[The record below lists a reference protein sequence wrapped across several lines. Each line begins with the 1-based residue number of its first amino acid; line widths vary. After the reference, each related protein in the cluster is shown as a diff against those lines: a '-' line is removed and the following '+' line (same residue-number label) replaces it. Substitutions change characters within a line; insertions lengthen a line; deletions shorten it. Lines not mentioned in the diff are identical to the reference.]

1 MDFIRR
7 EFFPSF
13 LGKVEFGA
21 ALSRS
26 NFMVEL
32 VLCSTGV
39 VIGVGQVVQNWF
51 TGIPNPTR
59 SSGYDEIARSFL
71 IGEEEFYS
79 SSVTSFLSG
88 GCRVRSGPFQIQFWR
103 SSWTFIALG

>member
-1 MDFIRR
+1 MSEMDSIRR
-7 EFFPSF
+7 VFFPSF
-13 LGKVEFGA
+13 LGDVEFEA

-32 VLCSTGV
+32 ALCSTWI

-59 SSGYDEIARSFL
+59 SSG
-71 IGEEEFYS
+71 
-79 SSVTSFLSG
+79 
-88 GCRVRSGPFQIQFWR
+88 
-103 SSWTFIALG
+103 LG

>member
-32 VLCSTGV
+32 ALCSTGV
-39 VIGVGQVVQNWF
+39 VSGVGQVGDKLF
-51 TGIPNPTR
+51 TGITNPTR
-59 SSGYDEIARSFL
+59 SS
-71 IGEEEFYS
+71 
-79 SSVTSFLSG
+79 
-88 GCRVRSGPFQIQFWR
+88 W
-103 SSWTFIALG
+103 